1 MSRVKAGIVTRRRH
15 KKIISRA
22 KGYYGRRK
30 NTLKLLIRLWKK
42 LVNMLTGIEK

>member
-15 KKIISRA
+15 KRLLAEPKVI
-22 KGYYGRRK
+22 
-30 NTLKLLIRLWKK
+30 TVEETPLKLLIRLWKK